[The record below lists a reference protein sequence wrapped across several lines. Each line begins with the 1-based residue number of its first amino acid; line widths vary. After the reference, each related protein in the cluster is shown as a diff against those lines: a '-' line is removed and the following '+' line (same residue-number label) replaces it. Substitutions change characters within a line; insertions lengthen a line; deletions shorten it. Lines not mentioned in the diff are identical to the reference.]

1 MIDYNDKIGQKEKKE
16 PAELATKGVLGL
28 CEHDKCDKI
37 CGQSESASDIEDSSV
52 SREEIEESE
61 SKVL

>member
-1 MIDYNDKIGQKEKKE
+1 MIRLAKRKKKE
-16 PAELATKGVLGL
+16 PAELATKWVLGL

>member
-1 MIDYNDKIGQKEKKE
+1 MIRLAKRKKKE

-28 CEHDKCDKI
+28 CEHDKYDKI

-52 SREEIEESE
+52 SGEEIEESE

>member
-1 MIDYNDKIGQKEKKE
+1 MKDYNDKIGQKEKKE

-37 CGQSESASDIEDSSV
+37 CGQSSGNWGK
-52 SREEIEESE
+52 SE
-61 SKVL
+61 LAI